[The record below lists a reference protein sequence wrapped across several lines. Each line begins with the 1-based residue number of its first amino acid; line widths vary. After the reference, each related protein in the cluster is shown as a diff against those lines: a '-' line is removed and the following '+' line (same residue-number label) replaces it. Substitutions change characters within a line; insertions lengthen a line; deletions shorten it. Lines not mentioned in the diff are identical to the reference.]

1 MTYKVRW
8 FNAVRP
14 LRISRSQQNICQR
27 VIFFISLVLVTNF
40 WSSTVWRKNILEQT
54 TLRFSKIILDQVS
67 QRVLQ
72 GVVVSTDKFLISFA
86 TKQHFSEQD
95 FFVLKI
101 LWWRNCEMDC
111 ELRSVAI
118 KYMETAKQLLQL
130 YIRIAKKNDAL
141 PYTKQHVNLRTW
153 FLMLNIWKVWSVTFL
168 VWKGNIK
175 MTTYLCSIRW
185 RHVTPGRQF
194 WYLKPFSVFQ
204 AISSPSPFV
213 WSALTIVSVDVGY
226 KVPFDPN
233 WTNQNLFEQKYR
245 ITNEETGH
253 QPPLQLKLSLVHR
266 NLHY

>member
-1 MTYKVRW
+1 
-8 FNAVRP
+8 
-14 LRISRSQQNICQR
+14 
-27 VIFFISLVLVTNF
+27 
-40 WSSTVWRKNILEQT
+40 
-54 TLRFSKIILDQVS
+54 
-67 QRVLQ
+67 
-72 GVVVSTDKFLISFA
+72 
-86 TKQHFSEQD
+86 
-95 FFVLKI
+95 
-101 LWWRNCEMDC
+101 
-111 ELRSVAI
+111 
-118 KYMETAKQLLQL
+118 
-130 YIRIAKKNDAL
+130 
-141 PYTKQHVNLRTW
+141 
-153 FLMLNIWKVWSVTFL
+153 MLNIWKVWSVTFL

-266 NLHY
+266 NLHLSIELCGKRTFYVRSISWFAQINFKIN

>member
-1 MTYKVRW
+1 M
-8 FNAVRP
+8 
-14 LRISRSQQNICQR
+14 
-27 VIFFISLVLVTNF
+27 
-40 WSSTVWRKNILEQT
+40 
-54 TLRFSKIILDQVS
+54 
-67 QRVLQ
+67 
-72 GVVVSTDKFLISFA
+72 ISFA

-95 FFVLKI
+95 FFGLTI

-111 ELRSVAI
+111 VLWSVAI
-118 KYMETAKQLLQL
+118 KYMKTAKQLLQL

-266 NLHY
+266 KSAFINRSLWEKDFLRSINFMICPNQFQNFVSNIFRSLSQQWILEIECGIKVFCVCRLYKNRFDNWKPI